1 MERNAFPAFLLTVAL
16 SVSAA
21 LAQGPGGGGFNPG
34 GGGQPGGGGGG
45 GSLVYD
51 DFITACTTN
60 SGILLRDGVAI
71 GTTATATSLTAPAG
85 MTAILPGAFAGNT
98 AITSANLSAAT
109 GLTEIPASAF
119 AGCTALKTV
128 VLPSGVTTIGDGAFE
143 GCTALATL
151 SASGVETIGA
161 NAFRGCAALKTQP
174 TGTAI
179 GDYAFA
185 QSGLT
190 SVSLAS
196 ATLGEGVCYGCA
208 SLASATFPENLPDA
222 TFGGCTALAIDP
234 SGLSSIG
241 AAALAGVPFTEVT
254 FAASE
259 MGDYAVAADTAWEA
273 WTLTWAGT
281 AATNATTF
289 LGRGEA
295 PGEGLALGAIADQT
309 YTGAAIEPELD
320 VTFDGV
326 AVTGY
331 TAFFAGNTD
340 VGTAT
345 VTVAYG
351 DATVTGAFAIVAADI
366 ADAALDGVEST
377 YTAGSV
383 ALSPVLAFNG
393 TTLAEGTDYV
403 WAVTGA
409 SGGETADY
417 PTTPGDYT
425 LVVTGQGNFTGMQTR
440 AFTVVSGGGTV
451 ETAFASVSDIQF
463 TDGTLSLALTV
474 DDDLSAATVAVYVTD
489 DLLSGTWREAT
500 EAAVT
505 VSGTAISIEGI
516 ASGDTSKLFLRFG
529 LE

>member
-1 MERNAFPAFLLTVAL
+1 MKRNAFSAFLLTVAL

-34 GGGQPGGGGGG
+34 GGGFNPGGGDQPGGGG

-60 SGILLRDGVAI
+60 AGIVLRDGIAI
-71 GTTATATSLTAPAG
+71 GTTAAATSLTAPAG

-98 AITSANLSAAT
+98 AITSANLSAAA

-128 VLPSGVTTIGDGAFE
+128 TLPSSVTTIGDGAFE
-143 GCTALATL
+143 GCTALAALT
-151 SASGVETIGA
+151 ASGVETIGA
-161 NAFRGCAALKTQP
+161 NAFRGCTALGTQP
-174 TGTAI
+174 AGTAI

-208 SLASATFPENLPDA
+208 SLASATFPETLPDA
-222 TFGGCTALAIDP
+222 TFGGCTALSIDP
-234 SGLSSIG
+234 SGLVSIG
-241 AAALAGVPFTEVT
+241 AAALAGVPFSEVT

-259 MGDYAVAADTAWEA
+259 MGGYAVAADTAWEA
-273 WTLTWAGT
+273 WTMTWAGT

-295 PGEGLALGAIADQT
+295 PGDDLA
-309 YTGAAIEPELD
+309 P
-320 VTFDGV
+320 
-326 AVTGY
+326 
-331 TAFFAGNTD
+331 
-340 VGTAT
+340 
-345 VTVAYG
+345 
-351 DATVTGAFAIVAADI
+351 
-366 ADAALDGVEST
+366 
-377 YTAGSV
+377 
-383 ALSPVLAFNG
+383 
-393 TTLAEGTDYV
+393 
-403 WAVTGA
+403 
-409 SGGETADY
+409 
-417 PTTPGDYT
+417 
-425 LVVTGQGNFTGMQTR
+425 
-440 AFTVVSGGGTV
+440 GGTV
-451 ETAFASVSDIQF
+451 ETSFASVSDIQIA
-463 TDGTLSLALTV
+463 DGVLSLALGV
-474 DDDLSAATVAVYVTD
+474 ADDLSAASVSVYVTD

-505 VSGTAISIEGI
+505 VSGTSISIEGI
-516 ASGDTSKLFLRFG
+516 ATGDTSKLFLRFG

>member
-34 GGGQPGGGGGG
+34 WGGFNPGGGG

-60 SGILLRDGVAI
+60 SGIVLRDGVAI
-71 GTTATATSLTAPAG
+71 GTTSAATSLTAPSG

-98 AITSANLSAAT
+98 AITSANFSAAT

-119 AGCTALKTV
+119 AGCTSLKTV
-128 VLPSGVTTIGDGAFE
+128 VLPSGVTAIGDGAFE

-151 SASGVETIGA
+151 TASGVETIGA
-161 NAFRGCAALKTQP
+161 NAFRGCAALETQP
-174 TGTAI
+174 AGTAI

-190 SVSLAS
+190 SASLAS

-222 TFGGCTALAIDP
+222 TFGGCTALSIDP
-234 SGLSSIG
+234 SGLVSIG
-241 AAALAGVPFTEVT
+241 AAALAGVPFSEVT

-273 WTLTWAGT
+273 WTMTWTGT

-295 PGEGLALGAIADQT
+295 PGD
-309 YTGAAIEPELD
+309 D
-320 VTFDGV
+320 
-326 AVTGY
+326 
-331 TAFFAGNTD
+331 
-340 VGTAT
+340 
-345 VTVAYG
+345 
-351 DATVTGAFAIVAADI
+351 
-366 ADAALDGVEST
+366 
-377 YTAGSV
+377 
-383 ALSPVLAFNG
+383 
-393 TTLAEGTDYV
+393 
-403 WAVTGA
+403 
-409 SGGETADY
+409 
-417 PTTPGDYT
+417 
-425 LVVTGQGNFTGMQTR
+425 LVP
-440 AFTVVSGGGTV
+440 GGTV
-451 ETAFASVSDIQF
+451 ETSFASISDIQIA
-463 TDGTLSLALTV
+463 DGVLSLALGV
-474 DDDLSAATVAVYVTD
+474 ADDLSAAEIAVYVTD
-489 DLLSGTWREAT
+489 DLVSGTWREAT
-500 EAAVT
+500 EATVT
-505 VSGTAISIEGI
+505 VSGSSVTVEGI
-516 ASGDTSKLFLRFG
+516 DTGGSPALFLRFG

>member
-1 MERNAFPAFLLTVAL
+1 MKRNAFSAFLLTVAL
-16 SVSAA
+16 SVSEA

-34 GGGQPGGGGGG
+34 GGGQPGGGGG
-45 GSLVYD
+45 SLVYD

-60 SGILLRDGVAI
+60 SGIVLRDGVAI
-71 GTTATATSLTAPAG
+71 GTTSAATSLTAPSG

-98 AITSANLSAAT
+98 AITSANLAAAT

-128 VLPSGVTTIGDGAFE
+128 TLPSGVTAIGDGAFE

-151 SASGVETIGA
+151 TATGVKAIGA
-161 NAFRGCAALKTQP
+161 NAFRACAALKSQP
-174 TGTAI
+174 SGTAI

-190 SVSLAS
+190 SASLAS

-208 SLASATFPENLPDA
+208 SLASATFPDELPDA
-222 TFGGCTALAIDP
+222 TFGGCTALSMDS

-241 AAALAGVPFTEVT
+241 AAALAGVPFSTVT
-254 FAASE
+254 FTASE

-273 WTLTWAGT
+273 WTMTWAGT

-331 TAFFAGNTD
+331 TAAFDGNTD

-351 DATVTGAFAIVAADI
+351 GETVTGAFAIVAADI
-366 ADAALDGVEST
+366 AGASLDGVEST

-383 ALSPVLAFNG
+383 ALAPVLTFNG
-393 TTLAEGTDYV
+393 ATLAEGTDYV
-403 WAVTGA
+403 WAVTGE
-409 SGGETADY
+409 SGEETEDY
-417 PTTPGDYT
+417 LAVAGDYT
-425 LVVTGQGNFTGMQTR
+425 LVVTGQGNFTGTQTQ
-440 AFTVVSGGGTV
+440 AFSVTSGGAI
-451 ETAFASVSDIQF
+451 ETAFATVSDIQIA
-463 TDGTLSLALTV
+463 DGILSLALTV
-474 DDDLSAATVAVYVTD
+474 EDDLSAADVTIYVTD
-489 DLLSGTWREAT
+489 NLVSGTWREAT
-500 EAAVT
+500 EATVS
-505 VSGTAISIEGI
+505 VSGTSVTVEGI
-516 ASGDTSKLFLRFG
+516 ATGSSPALFLRFG